1 MSIVKEWKGN
11 NKVDLHFATGKCF
24 SLFTSEPNV
33 ESNKKKNKKNS
44 VIGTLIFYI

>member
-11 NKVDLHFATGKCF
+11 NQVDLHLATGKCF

-33 ESNKKKNKKNS
+33 ESNKKNKKNS
-44 VIGTLIFYI
+44 VIGILIFYI